1 MRWSD
6 TAHADP
12 VLIAGLVVAAGV
24 LSMLGS
30 VWAIRHARRNDLID
44 QPGERRSHAV
54 PTPRGGGIGIV
65 VACLGA
71 LHVLARNRPDAAP
84 WLLVAAGLAMVAAIG
99 WWDDHRP
106 LPPWPRLAVHAVAAA
121 CLATALHL
129 LGAGLPVVVAA
140 FVLALVLVNAWNFMD
155 GIDGLAAS
163 QALLCAAAFAL
174 LPGLAAGAVWLA
186 LALTAGCA
194 GFLPF
199 NAPRARIF
207 LGDVGSGGLGYLV
220 ATLLGFA
227 LAARPQSDWPLL
239 LLAPGAML
247 VDAGA
252 TLLKRVAR
260 GERWW
265 QPHVGHLYQRLGR
278 RHGHITVVTRYGL
291 WTIMAATVMLF
302 LAGAGRGAIVAA
314 VAWLGCSLLAWVGL
328 GLASRSGNTEGFGK

>member
-71 LHVLARNRPDAAP
+71 LLVLARNSPDAAP

-106 LPPWPRLAVHAVAAA
+106 LPPWPRLAVHAAAAA

-155 GIDGLAAS
+155 GINGLAAS
-163 QALLCAAAFAL
+163 QALLCAAGWVL
-174 LPGLAAGAVWLA
+174 ILGDGGRMLAVVVAGA
-186 LALTAGCA
+186 CI

-199 NAPRARIF
+199 NVGRARVF
-207 LGDVGSGGLGYLV
+207 LGDVGSGALGYLM
-220 ATLLGFA
+220 AALLAVGFGA
-227 LAARPQSDWPLL
+227 HPMAWWPALL
-239 LLAPGAML
+239 LPPTAML
-247 VDAGA
+247 ADAGL
-252 TLLKRVAR
+252 TLAWRARR

-265 QPHVGHLYQRLGR
+265 QPHVQHAFQRWS
-278 RHGHITVVTRYGL
+278 RHGGHGRVCVAYAL
-291 WTIMAATVMLF
+291 WTF
-302 LAGAGRGAIVAA
+302 AA
-314 VAWLGCSLLAWVGL
+314 VAIMLAALQGPARVALGAALAGV
-328 GLASRSGNTEGFGK
+328 LASAWAWAGLHRRYDKNKTEGFGE